1 MPHQAIRV
9 GRGRSS
15 RRGGTAGRGDKGA
28 GQHSRLQSPYIGFA
42 GGQTSMLRT
51 QPKRGA
57 ANPFRVE
64 YEPVNLARVA
74 AAIAAG
80 KLAADRPIGI
90 QHLWAAGAV
99 SKQITHGV
107 KLLATVRP
115 APRRRP
121 PQPA

>member
-1 MPHQAIRV
+1 M

-42 GGQTSMLRT
+42 GGQTPMTRT

-57 ANPFRVE
+57 HNPFKVE
-64 YEPVNLARVA
+64 YEPVNLDRVL
-74 AAIAAG
+74 AAISAG
-80 KLAADRPIGI
+80 KLAAERPIGI

-99 SKQITHGV
+99 SKSIPHGV
-107 KLLATVRP
+107 KLLATVW
-115 APRRRP
+115 P
-121 PQPA
+121 PLFSFFFLKER